1 MGVMCYFVWLEGK
14 FWLFVVFGKMFFIEI
29 CEVFGIYIFDC
40 VVFYEV
46 LERGLS
52 FLFVW
57 GNIVRFDVGS
67 ESVVSVDE
75 IFDFKGLFFY
85 NVWYDGEVF

>member
-14 FWLFVVFGKMFFIEI
+14 FWLFVVLGKVVFIEI

-52 FLFVW
+52 FLFV
-57 GNIVRFDVGS
+57 
-67 ESVVSVDE
+67 
-75 IFDFKGLFFY
+75 
-85 NVWYDGEVF
+85 